1 MGTISQSG
9 YSALFKRRL
18 FQTWGPTDLTSQGE
32 VLPHSIH
39 TGKGSSSVTDGG
51 LREDFSVWAISLY
64 AGAVIPNSG
73 FYSSTIV
80 VEIFLARIEMSHLSC
95 AV

>member
-9 YSALFKRRL
+9 LSALFKRRL

-32 VLPHSIH
+32 VLSHSIH
-39 TGKGSSSVTDGG
+39 TGKGSSSITDGG
-51 LREDFSVWAISLY
+51 LRENLSVWAISLHT
-64 AGAVIPNSG
+64 GAVYPNSG
-73 FYSSTIV
+73 FYSSAIV
-80 VEIFLARIEMSHLSC
+80 VEHFPAHIEMSHLSC